1 MGYQL
6 AKKQPHAVRRF
17 LMFPEASMTHC
28 AVLASGT
35 FLLPG
40 NLRIVHS
47 VRTVIWAGMYAHA
60 VLFGVDVSSIE
71 FPDLNDRLD
80 HSDDESLEKEPLE
93 SFVDVDYKNSDEDY
107 YYD

>member
-17 LMFPEASMTHC
+17 LMFPEASKTHS

-40 NLRIVHS
+40 SLRIVHS

-60 VLFGVDVSSIE
+60 VLFGVDERDIE
-71 FPDLNDRLD
+71 GAGLD
-80 HSDDESLEKEPLE
+80 VKTPRG
-93 SFVDVDYKNSDEDY
+93 EDSK
-107 YYD
+107 